1 MSAHPASSRP
11 ARKTPASRPEA
22 QQLQPDDQLFNDQVN
37 ALLRD
42 AAAEREARTLAADTE
57 DVDSARRQF
66 DAVVKLS
73 RARPGKTRR

>member
-1 MSAHPASSRP
+1 MANRSAKSKPVPHASG
-11 ARKTPASRPEA
+11 SRPEA
-22 QQLQPDDQLFNDQVN
+22 RPPRPDDQLFNDQIN

-42 AAAEREARTLAADTE
+42 AAAEHEQRTIAAAAE
-57 DVDSARRQF
+57 DADSARRQF